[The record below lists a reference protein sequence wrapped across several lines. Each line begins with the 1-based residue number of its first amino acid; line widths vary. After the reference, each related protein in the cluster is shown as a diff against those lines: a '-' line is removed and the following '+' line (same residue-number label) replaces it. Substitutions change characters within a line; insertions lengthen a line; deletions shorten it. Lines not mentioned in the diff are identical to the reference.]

1 MAGSQFQAYNSALST
16 TTNIDGGT
24 SYASGAKVA
33 LQLGIPANGQIAL
46 VEWSVSLAGVQT
58 TAAVLEVAST
68 ATAST
73 MSTAH
78 TTTTVFPAI
87 DNYTLSTSRLT
98 MSTTA
103 TGFGN
108 GAITSNTTL
117 RPVDRQQVFSAYA
130 KIWPL
135 EDYPRFGGSSAQY
148 LQFRINTAATVNA
161 IIYAR
166 WIELI

>member
-16 TTNIDGGT
+16 TTLIDGGT
-24 SYASGAKVA
+24 SYAAGAKVA

-46 VEWSVSLAGVQT
+46 VEWSVSLGGVQT

-73 MSTAH
+73 VTTAH
-78 TTTTVFPAI
+78 TTTTVVPAM
-87 DNYTLSTSRLT
+87 DNYTLATSRLT
-98 MSTTA
+98 MGTGA

-117 RPVDRQQVFSAYA
+117 RVPDRQQVFSAYG

-135 EDYPRFGGSSAQY
+135 EDYPRFGGSAAQY
-148 LQFRINTAATVNA
+148 LQFRINTAATVTA

>member
-24 SYASGAKVA
+24 SYATGAKVA
-33 LQLGIPANGQIAL
+33 LQIGIPANGQIAL

-68 ATAST
+68 ATAT
-73 MSTAH
+73 TGLTAH

-98 MSTTA
+98 MGTAA
-103 TGFGN
+103 TGYGAV
-108 GAITSNTTL
+108 AITSNTTL
-117 RPVDRQQVFSAYA
+117 RPIDRQLVFSAYG

-135 EDYPRFGGSSAQY
+135 EDYPRFGGSAAQY
-148 LQFRINTAATVNA
+148 VQFRINTAATVTA
-161 IIYAR
+161 VIGAR